1 MEQLADDA
9 GVDMRVALDADAA
22 PKEDVK
28 EQQKQGDTELED
40 GLGARLRALR
50 AAN

>member
-9 GVDMRVALDADAA
+9 GVDMRLALEQDTA

-28 EQQKQGDTELED
+28 DQTKVDADLED